1 MTENYKN
8 WDFQLDVK
16 NDLFSFSNFRKCQ
29 INKSRHFPRIDCIL
43 ETNINAM
50 AWYTRIFQE
59 FLRTGLLNEVIV
71 ALLHENLQHSLERNV
86 ALGILNVVVKL
97 S

>member
-1 MTENYKN
+1 MVHENI
-8 WDFQLDVK
+8 
-16 NDLFSFSNFRKCQ
+16 SG
-29 INKSRHFPRIDCIL
+29 I
-43 ETNINAM
+43 
-50 AWYTRIFQE
+50 
-59 FLRTGLLNEVIV
+59 LRTGLLNEVIV